1 VNAERET
8 FVAAEMKKLGETGE
22 NTVDAAMIKPRFGSS
37 ILIPTTTQRSCK
49 SYVKQTVHLLGD
61 E

>member
-1 VNAERET
+1 MNAERET

-22 NTVDAAMIKPRFGSS
+22 NTVDAAMIKAIRA
-37 ILIPTTTQRSCK
+37 QAMK
-49 SYVKQTVHLLGD
+49 KQYTF